1 MEGLDSLEWQ
11 GGNGGDWKHLNS
23 TTSQP
28 SADPSKDLNIL

>member
-23 TTSQP
+23 QP